1 MQVKYVIIIII
12 ILLFLCLNLSHNNQ
26 KVEKMNST
34 IKPFDNQS
42 SNLIIPKLKLL
53 KSGEKIEI
61 LDLPYCKKDFKV
73 EYGSNINYIL
83 NDGKKIYQDILKP
96 NEQQAF
102 IDAKKQGLT
111 QVSWKKS
118 IFTYNNKKVPLEL
131 QLTHLD
137 SKTGKITKIIYPLS
151 LESDTKENFSNLSKK
166 NKKLVKKNKKLTKK
180 NKKRAK
186 KILDEKGKLSLLLQ
200 KPSDIPSLIK
210 GQVNTGKI
218 KNFNVCD
225 DEKYYIEQNKFFMA
239 ESPNNETILIAKP
252 IKFDKQLGL
261 TILKNLGEPD
271 NDFIK
276 P

>member
-1 MQVKYVIIIII
+1 MQVKYVILITIF
-12 ILLFLCLNLSHNNQ
+12 LLFLCLNLPDNNK
-26 KVEKMNST
+26 KVEKMKSS
-34 IKPFDNQS
+34 IRPFENQS
-42 SNLIIPKLKLL
+42 SNLIIPKINLL
-53 KSGEKIEI
+53 KSDERIEI
-61 LDLPYCKKDFKV
+61 LDLPYCKKNFKV
-73 EYGSNINYIL
+73 EYGTNINFIL

-102 IDAKKQGLT
+102 IDAQKQGLT
-111 QVSWKKS
+111 QISWRKS
-118 IFTYNNKKVPLEL
+118 AFTYNNKQVPLEL

-137 SKTGKITKIIYPLS
+137 SKTGKITRIIYPLS
-151 LESDTKENFSNLSKK
+151 LESETKEKFTNISKK
-166 NKKLVKKNKKLTKK
+166 NKKNKK
-180 NKKRAK
+180 KRVK
-186 KILDEKGKLSLLLQ
+186 RILDERGKLSLLLQ

-218 KNFNVCD
+218 KSFNICD
-225 DEKYYIEQNKFFMA
+225 DEKYQIEQNKFFIA

-271 NDFIK
+271 NNFIK

>member
-1 MQVKYVIIIII
+1 MQVKYVIIITI
-12 ILLFLCLNLSHNNQ
+12 ILLFLCLNLSDNNQ

-34 IKPFDNQS
+34 IRPFDNQS

-73 EYGSNINYIL
+73 EYGTNINYIL

-166 NKKLVKKNKKLTKK
+166 NKKLAKK

-218 KNFNVCD
+218 KSFNVCD

-261 TILKNLGEPD
+261 TILKNLGESD